1 MFPMFLGYDT
11 NMCVLVILILYLKS
25 LVLTFFWPNHS
36 LFIQAGDDEEGL
48 GIDYEYTQALSEL
61 RIDLSNEE

>member
-1 MFPMFLGYDT
+1 MESET
-11 NMCVLVILILYLKS
+11 MCVLVILILYRES
-25 LVLTFFWPNHS
+25 LALTFFWLNHFS
-36 LFIQAGDDEEGL
+36 LFLQAGDDEEGL